1 VTGWLWLTVAV
12 CAEVTGTLALRSAV
26 EDRRWYGLVGV
37 GYLTAF
43 AALSASL
50 SHGMPLGVA
59 YGTWAAAGVA
69 LTALGSRV
77 LFAEPLTRPMLAGI
91 GLIMVGVLLL
101 ELGAGH

>member
-1 VTGWLWLTVAV
+1 MTGWLWLTVAV

-50 SHGMPLGVA
+50 SRGMPLGVA